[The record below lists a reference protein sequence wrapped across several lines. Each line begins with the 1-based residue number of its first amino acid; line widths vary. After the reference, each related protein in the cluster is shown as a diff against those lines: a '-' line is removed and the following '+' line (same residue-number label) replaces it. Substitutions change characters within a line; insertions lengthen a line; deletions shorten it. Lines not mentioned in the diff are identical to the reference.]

1 LIESASSAEFA
12 DYYDDYSVK
21 LPSKADDGMALIPR
35 ACQEPEFKF
44 LYKPT
49 CNDFHEHD
57 WSRAYDDP
65 GTVSNPCSENE
76 VNVAHLGAGFYRD
89 TWILEDSPWTGRLDL
104 KPRNLLRRKYY
115 NKQQT
120 LTF

>member
-1 LIESASSAEFA
+1 MIESASSAEFA

-76 VNVAHLGAGFYRD
+76 VNVRIWAQDFIETHGSLKIVLGY
-89 TWILEDSPWTGRLDL
+89 GRLDI
-104 KPRNLLRRKYY
+104 KPRNLLRRNYY